1 VTNAKKLRTILSE
14 GFQVIPGGYD
24 AFSIALVEATGFK
37 AGYLGGYSLAASVTR
52 FPDWGLITQTEML
65 NTAINSVNAVNI
77 PIVCDIDQGFGAL
90 SNFARAIH
98 VFENAGVAGVHFE
111 DQHFPKKCGM
121 MAGRTVIPLEENVK
135 KIKAALEIRN
145 NPDFVLIARTDSQ
158 ATEGLDGV
166 LRRFSA
172 YLEAGADYCIYFE
185 AQSEEELRIV
195 AREFPGR
202 IIAFIADIPH
212 PAHPL
217 PFGHLPFADYAGMGF
232 AGVIN
237 CAAAFG
243 AAHKAVK
250 ALYQTMME
258 SGQLSL
264 EYFQEHCC
272 TYMEN
277 NEISRIGEWEELR
290 QKYDML

>member
-1 VTNAKKLRTILSE
+1 MTNAKKLRTILTN

-24 AFSIALVEATGFK
+24 AFSMALVETVGFK
-37 AGYLGGYSLAASVTR
+37 AGYLGGYSLAASITR
-52 FPDWGLITQTEML
+52 TPDWGFITQTEMI
-65 NTAINSVNAVNI
+65 NAAINSVNAVNM
-77 PIVCDIDQGFGAL
+77 PIICDIDQGFGAL
-90 SNFARAIH
+90 SNFARTIH
-98 VFENAGVAGVHFE
+98 AYENAGVAGVHFE
-111 DQHFPKKCGM
+111 DQFFPKKCGM
-121 MAGRTVIPLEENVK
+121 MPGRTVIPLEENVR

-145 NPDFVLIARTDSQ
+145 DPDFVLITRTDSQ

-166 LRRFSA
+166 LRRFDA
-172 YLEAGADYCIYFE
+172 YLKAGADYGIYFE

-195 AREFPGR
+195 AKEFPGR

-217 PFGHLPFADYAGMGF
+217 PFGHLPFAVYEEMGY

-250 ALYQTMME
+250 ALYQTMMD
-258 SGQLSL
+258 SGQLTL
-264 EYFQEHCC
+264 AYFQEHCC
-272 TYMEN
+272 TYFEN
-277 NEISRIGEWEELR
+277 NEISRINDWEALR